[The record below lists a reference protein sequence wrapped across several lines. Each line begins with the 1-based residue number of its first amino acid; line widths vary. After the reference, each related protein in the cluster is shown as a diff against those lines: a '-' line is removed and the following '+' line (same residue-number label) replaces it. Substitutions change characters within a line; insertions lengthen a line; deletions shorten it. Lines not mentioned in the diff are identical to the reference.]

1 MCSPRRDFLRK
12 AALALGGIHLTRL
25 HVNASSLLTATAQ
38 DFLLSL
44 TPEQRKQATFSF
56 MDDERFV
63 YHFTPIPRKGL
74 ALREMRP
81 EQQHLAHALL
91 SAGLSQRGY
100 IKAATIMSLEEVLKV
115 LENDSG
121 ERRNPGKYYFSIF
134 GEPSDKGIWG
144 YRVEGH
150 HLSLHYTVRDGK
162 VLAAPT
168 FLGSNPREV
177 RHGARKGLRVLS
189 AEEDLGRDL
198 LHALNAEQ
206 RKTAVVDAVAYPD
219 ILTANHRKAALS
231 GQPNGLAFARMTGA
245 QRDKLMAIVR
255 EYTGNLAEESR
266 QWREA
271 QLRQASD
278 RLFFAWAGGPE
289 FKDPHYYRIQAPT
302 FLIEYDCTQNEGNH
316 IHSVWRD
323 FTGDWGGDLLAA
335 HYHHGHHAHPSR
347 AARSGHQQHSHG

>member
-1 MCSPRRDFLRK
+1 MCSPRRDFLKR
-12 AALALGGIHLTRL
+12 AALALSGIHLARL
-25 HVNASSLLTATAQ
+25 HLPGSTLLTATAQ

-44 TPEQRKQATFSF
+44 TDEQRKLATFDF
-56 MDDERFV
+56 MDAERYVF
-63 YHFTPIPRKGL
+63 HFTPIARKGL
-74 ALREMRP
+74 AIREMRP

-100 IKAATIMSLEEVLKV
+100 IKASTIMSLEEVLKV

-134 GEPSDKGIWG
+134 GTPADKGIWG

-162 VLAAPT
+162 LFAAPT
-168 FLGSNPREV
+168 FLGTNPREV

-198 LHALNAEQ
+198 LHALRPEQ
-206 RKTAVVDAVAYPD
+206 RQVAVVDAVAYPD

-231 GQPNGLAFARMTGA
+231 GQPNGLPVGRMTAA
-245 QRDKLMAIVR
+245 QRDKLMAVVH
-255 EYTGNLAEESR
+255 EYTGILPEEPR

-271 QLRQASD
+271 QLKQAAD
-278 RLFFAWAGGPE
+278 KLYFAWAGGPD

-323 FTGDWGGDLLAA
+323 FTGDWGADLLAA
-335 HYHHGHHAHPSR
+335 HYHHGHQPHSQHARNGAKHH
-347 AARSGHQQHSHG
+347 GHG

>member
-1 MCSPRRDFLRK
+1 MCSPRRDFLRQ
-12 AALALGGIHLTRL
+12 ATIAVGGFHLARL
-25 HVNASSLLTATAQ
+25 HLLGDTLLTSTARN
-38 DFLLSL
+38 FLLSL
-44 TPEQRKQATFSF
+44 NEQQRAQATFDF
-56 MDDERFV
+56 MDAERFV
-63 YHFTPIPRKGL
+63 YHFTPVPRKGL
-74 ALREMRP
+74 AMREMRP

-100 IKAATIMSLEEVLKV
+100 IKASTIMSLEEVLKV
-115 LENDSG
+115 MENDSG

-162 VLAAPT
+162 VFAAPT

-198 LHALNAEQ
+198 LSALKPEQ
-206 RKTAVVDAVAYPD
+206 LEVALVDKTAYPD
-219 ILTANHRKAALS
+219 ILTSNHRKAALS
-231 GQPNGLAFARMTGA
+231 GQPNGLTVSRMTNA
-245 QRDKLMAIVR
+245 QRDKLLAIVH
-255 EYTGNLAEESR
+255 EYTGNMAEESK

-271 QLRQASD
+271 QLKQAAD
-278 RLFFAWAGGPE
+278 KLFFAWAGGPE

-302 FLIEYDCTQNEGNH
+302 FLIEYDCTQNQANH

-323 FTGDWGGDLLAA
+323 FTGDWGGDPLAA
-335 HYHHGHHAHPSR
+335 HYHQGHHSPAEHARASARPHAH
-347 AARSGHQQHSHG
+347 G

>member
-12 AALALGGIHLTRL
+12 AALALSGVHLARL
-25 HVNASSLLTATAQ
+25 HVDASSLLTSTAQ
-38 DFLLSL
+38 DFLYSLS
-44 TPEQRKQATFSF
+44 EDQRRLATFEF
-56 MDDERFV
+56 MDAERFV
-63 YHFTPIPRKGL
+63 YHFTPVARKGL

-134 GEPSDKGIWG
+134 GQPSDKGIWG

-198 LHALNAEQ
+198 LHALTRPQ
-206 RKTAVVDAVAYPD
+206 REVAVVDAVAYPD
-219 ILTANHRKAALS
+219 ILTSNHRKAALS
-231 GQPNGLAFARMTGA
+231 GQPNGLAFSNMTSA
-245 QRDKLMAIVR
+245 QRDKLLGIVR

-271 QLRQASD
+271 QLRQAAD
-278 RLFFAWAGGPE
+278 KLHFAWAGGAE

-323 FTGDWGGDLLAA
+323 FTGDWGGDLL
-335 HYHHGHHAHPSR
+335 
-347 AARSGHQQHSHG
+347 